1 MARKKEGVYFMRS
14 FINYLLTITLF
25 IVVIVTIA
33 IFTVGSLTSPSSTRK
48 MLDNID
54 YDVVIND
61 FKDTDYGKELY
72 NYADSYGVSSDKV
85 DSILKTEEAKDYVNK
100 VLQQG
105 IDAYLNNGSIEIND
119 DTKEFI
125 NKANKKYKLNLDD
138 NEISELESYA
148 NEAINDNLNV
158 VVGNTDTSDD
168 TNSTTEGQFL
178 IDIIKI
184 CRDDNLHTTLYIIIG
199 VITLLLFIS
208 SFKKKNFLEYIGIV
222 SITVAISTLLF
233 NGLMALISD
242 RMTSVANATIILKPV
257 TDTFYMITFIGI
269 ILGIVLLIVQH
280 LINKHVNKEVVPF

>member
-1 MARKKEGVYFMRS
+1 MAGKKEGVYFMRS

-25 IVVIVTIA
+25 IAVIVTIA

-54 YDVVIND
+54 YDVVISD
-61 FKDTDYGKELY
+61 FKDTNYGKELY

-85 DSILKTEEAKDYVNK
+85 DSILKAEEAKDYVNK

-105 IDAYLNNGSIEIND
+105 IDAYLNNGSIEVND
-119 DTKEFI
+119 ETKEFI
-125 NKANKKYKLNLDD
+125 DKANKKYELNLDD
-138 NEISELESYA
+138 NEINELESYA
-148 NEAINDNLNV
+148 NEAINNNLNV
-158 VVGNTDTSDD
+158 VVGNTDNSDD

-184 CRDDNLHTTLYIIIG
+184 CRDNSLYTTLYIIIG

-233 NGLMALISD
+233 NGLM
-242 RMTSVANATIILKPV
+242 V
-257 TDTFYMITFIGI
+257 IG
-269 ILGIVLLIVQH
+269 
-280 LINKHVNKEVVPF
+280 

>member
-25 IVVIVTIA
+25 IAVIVTIA
-33 IFTVGSLTSPSSTRK
+33 IFTVGSITSPSSTRK

-54 YDVVIND
+54 YDVVISD

-125 NKANKKYKLNLDD
+125 DKANKKYELNLDD
-138 NEISELESYA
+138 NEINELESYA

-158 VVGNTDTSDD
+158 VVGNTDNSDD

-242 RMTSVANATIILKPV
+242 RMTSVVNATIILKPV